1 MTEVRRKWT
10 EDEDQ
15 ILLTMRAAGKRPIVI
30 AKELRRTEASVIER
44 TARLKRKGRSVKAV
58 VRSPITDPSADCLAG
73 LQNQQLATL
82 DNYFKFK
89 AFSR

>member
-15 ILLTMRAAGKRPIVI
+15 ILLTMRAAGKRPIVV

-44 TARLKRKGRSVKAV
+44 TARLKRNPRA
-58 VRSPITDPSADCLAG
+58 A
-73 LQNQQLATL
+73 Q
-82 DNYFKFK
+82 
-89 AFSR
+89 